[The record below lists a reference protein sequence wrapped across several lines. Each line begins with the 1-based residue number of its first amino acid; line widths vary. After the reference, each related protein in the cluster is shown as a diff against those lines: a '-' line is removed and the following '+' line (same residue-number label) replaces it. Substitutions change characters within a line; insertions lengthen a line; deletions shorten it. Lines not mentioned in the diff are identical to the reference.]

1 LGVCTSKF
9 EKYAIKILQEFEL
22 DKYFEFVS
30 GCGNYEMTKSDQLRE
45 LLGKDI
51 VKQNSLMIGDRDI
64 DLISARQTGLSS
76 AGVLWG
82 YGSSEE
88 LAKEKP
94 AFIVDTPAQLTA
106 ALIDRM

>member
-1 LGVCTSKF
+1 
-9 EKYAIKILQEFEL
+9 
-22 DKYFEFVS
+22 
-30 GCGNYEMTKSDQLRE
+30 MTKSDQLRE